1 MMEIGNTLIMVG
13 LFITM
18 EAFFSGCEI
27 GLISMNRIKV
37 QQRAAEGISSARQIE
52 NLINNPDRLFAVTS
66 LGTNLAV
73 VSSTAIFTGYMVSN
87 FGDKGD
93 IFSFLLISP
102 IILFAGEIVPKIIFQ
117 SRADTIMPFMVTPLS
132 LFYKILSPV
141 IDVFAAIQKIISKGF
156 TENNKETGK
165 LVSRDHIFEII
176 RLDSQT
182 SDLDLTEKKLIH
194 SIFKFGGITADQC
207 MVPLVHINA
216 LSDSATMSD
225 AISIANETGLSR
237 LPIFHQRMFNLIGII
252 NTFDLLTV
260 DDDDTPITE
269 LIRPAYYIPPNKKID
284 DLLNELQQRSLH
296 MAIVVDEYGGC
307 VGIVTMED
315 CLEKIVGEIED
326 EYDEPEKKIEEYAE
340 GGYLIEGDMEI
351 DPLNEELGLDLP
363 KGDYESIAG
372 LIINSLEKIPAPG
385 DQVIVA
391 GYRLTVKEASKIKI
405 NTVILREHIE
415 DLAEEER
422 ETSSTNEA

>member
-1 MMEIGNTLIMVG
+1 MEMGSALILVG
-13 LFITM
+13 LFIAM

-37 QQRAAEGISSARQIE
+37 QQKAADGITSAQQIE
-52 NLINNPDRLFAVTS
+52 HLINNPDRLFAVTS

-87 FGDKGD
+87 FGEMGD
-93 IFSFLLISP
+93 VFAFLLISP

-117 SRADTIMPFMVTPLS
+117 SRADSIMPVMVSPLS

-141 IDVFAAIQKIISKGF
+141 IDFFAYIQKTIFKGV
-156 TENNKETGK
+156 TENNKETGE
-165 LVSRDHIFEII
+165 LVSRDHIFQII
-176 RLDSQT
+176 KLDSQT

-207 MVPLVHINA
+207 MVPLVHLNA
-216 LSDSATMSD
+216 LPDTATMSD
-225 AISIANETGLSR
+225 AIAMANETGLSR
-237 LPIFHQRMFNLIGII
+237 LPIYHQRMFNLIGII

-260 DDDDTPITE
+260 DDNDTPITE

-284 DLLNELQQRSLH
+284 DLLNELQQRGLH
-296 MAIVVDEYGGC
+296 MAIIVDEYGGC

-315 CLEKIVGEIED
+315 CLEQIVGEIED
-326 EYDEPEKKIEEYAE
+326 EYDEPEKKYEEYAD

-351 DPLNEELGLDLP
+351 DPLNEQLDLNLP
-363 KGDYESIAG
+363 KGDYESVAG

-385 DQVIVA
+385 DQVVVG

-405 NTVILREHIE
+405 NTVILRKHVEETVEE
-415 DLAEEER
+415 DDELNQ
-422 ETSSTNEA
+422 TNEL

>member
-1 MMEIGNTLIMVG
+1 MEMGTTLILVG
-13 LFITM
+13 LFIAM

-37 QQRAAEGISSARQIE
+37 QQKAAEGITSAKQIE

-73 VSSTAIFTGYMVSN
+73 VSSTAIFTGYMVSS
-87 FGDKGD
+87 FGETGD
-93 IFSFLLISP
+93 IFAFLLISP

-117 SRADTIMPFMVTPLS
+117 SRADAIMPVLVSPLS

-141 IDVFAAIQKIISKGF
+141 IDFFASIQRVIFSRF
-156 TENNKETGK
+156 TKDSKETGDI
-165 LVSRDHIFEII
+165 VSRDHIFQII
-176 RLDSQT
+176 KLDSQT

-207 MVPLVHINA
+207 MVPLVHLNA
-216 LSDSATMSD
+216 LPDTATMSE
-225 AISIANETGLSR
+225 AIAMANETGLSR

-284 DLLNELQQRSLH
+284 DLLNELQQRGLH
-296 MAIVVDEYGGC
+296 LAILVDEYGGC

-315 CLEKIVGEIED
+315 CLEQIVGEIED
-326 EYDEPEKKIEEYAE
+326 EYDEPEKKYEEYSD

-351 DPLNEELGLDLP
+351 DSLNEQLELDLP

-372 LIINSLEKIPAPG
+372 LIINSLEKIPTAG
-385 DQVIVA
+385 DQVIV
-391 GYRLTVKEASKIKI
+391 GGFRLTVKEASKIKI
-405 NTVILREHIE
+405 ITVILREHTQEIT
-415 DLAEEER
+415 DEESEPNQ
-422 ETSSTNEA
+422 TNEL